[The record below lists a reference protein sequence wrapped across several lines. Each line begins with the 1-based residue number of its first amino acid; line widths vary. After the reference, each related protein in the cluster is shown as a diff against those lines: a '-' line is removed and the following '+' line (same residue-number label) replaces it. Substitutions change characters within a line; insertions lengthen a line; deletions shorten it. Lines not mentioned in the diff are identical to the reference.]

1 MFGHYSDILGTS
13 VEWIW
18 TTREAMTFK
27 THKPKIQELK
37 ILSKLDRDTKKK
49 VRAEIYKQIMDR
61 EHPSKINKFTIRSY

>member
-13 VEWIW
+13 VEWTW

-49 VRAEIYKQIMDR
+49 VRDEIYKQIMDR
-61 EHPSKINKFTIRSY
+61 EHPNKSNKPIVRSY